1 MEQIV
6 LQLEEIT
13 LDGAEE
19 MTDAN
24 TPIVIGGVV
33 CGFAICAGAACGG
46 GCGGLLCG
54 F

>member
-1 MEQIV
+1 MEQK
-6 LQLEEIT
+6 LLELEEIT
-13 LDGAEE
+13 LDGIEE

-24 TPIVIGGVV
+24 TPIIIGGGI